1 MLTPRE
7 GMPDMKEST
16 MEEADNMK
24 MADLIEVGDIMVV
37 GDIIEVGD
45 TMEDT
50 KDQEDMLTGMM
61 KKVRANAQDLKG
73 KGWIAE

>member
-1 MLTPRE
+1 MA
-7 GMPDMKEST
+7 GIKEST

-24 MADLIEVGDIMVV
+24 MADLIVVGDIM
-37 GDIIEVGD
+37 EVGD

-50 KDQEDMLTGMM
+50 KDQEDILTGMM
-61 KKVRANAQDLKG
+61 KKVRVNAQELKE